1 MRIAEPAI
9 RNSCYQATIFRDS
22 RTDTMILE
30 KSSRGV
36 FAFSFVMC
44 HTGGMVTECHDQHD
58 AIDESLLDCF
68 LELGLK
74 ERIQSAAN
82 FANAVERLR
91 RLRST
96 DDPEPAA

>member
-1 MRIAEPAI
+1 MVAE
-9 RNSCYQATIFRDS
+9 CQ
-22 RTDTMILE
+22 
-30 KSSRGV
+30 
-36 FAFSFVMC
+36 
-44 HTGGMVTECHDQHD
+44 DQDD

-91 RLRST
+91 RLRSA
-96 DDPEPAA
+96 DDSEQVA

>member
-1 MRIAEPAI
+1 M
-9 RNSCYQATIFRDS
+9 
-22 RTDTMILE
+22 
-30 KSSRGV
+30 

-44 HTGGMVTECHDQHD
+44 HTAGMATECHDQHD

-91 RLRST
+91 RIRSA
-96 DDPEPAA
+96 DDSEQAA